1 MSKSAQ
7 HFHLRRAA
15 FPLGPFQPLDL
26 AQKDFLLAASFLV
39 RGFGAGAFNFDPVAL
54 FYLAL
59 PFAVKPPPCFT
70 DNFSPL
76 FTLKVTFFLQDF
88 FLHI

>member
-1 MSKSAQ
+1 MSKSVQ

-15 FPLGPFQPLDL
+15 KPRGPFHPLDL
-26 AQKDFLLAASFLV
+26 AQKDFLRAASFLV
-39 RGFGAGAFNFDPVAL
+39 RGLGAGAFNFDPVAL
-54 FYLAL
+54 LNLAL
-59 PFAVKPPPCFT
+59 PYADKPPTCFT

-76 FTLKVTFFLQDF
+76 FTLKLTFLQDF